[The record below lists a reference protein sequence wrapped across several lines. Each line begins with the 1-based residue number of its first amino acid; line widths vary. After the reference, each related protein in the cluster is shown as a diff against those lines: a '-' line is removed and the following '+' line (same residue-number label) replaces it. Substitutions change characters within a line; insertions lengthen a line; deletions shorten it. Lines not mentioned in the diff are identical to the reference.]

1 MTVVA
6 VDAMGGDFAPQA
18 AVAGALAAMRAG
30 IDAVLVG
37 DAAAIGRE
45 LARGGT
51 APANVR
57 VVHAPDAIAMGQHD
71 ALDARHRKESSVY
84 VGLQLLRRGEADAF
98 VSAGNTGAVVT
109 LALVV
114 LGRQPGVERPA
125 LGALLPLPAGLCLLL
140 DCGANAESRA
150 SHLVQF
156 GLLGA
161 AYMRAVIGV
170 PEPRVGLLSI
180 GEEPGKGTPAVK
192 EAHAALAAAP
202 GLRFLGN
209 VEGREITMGRA
220 DVVVTDGFTGNVALK
235 LAEGVTEMLLQELR
249 RAARASWRG
258 RLGGM
263 LLRPQVRALADQLDY
278 RRAGAAPLLGV
289 DGAVYI
295 AHGRSDGAAVANAV
309 RVAADAAAR
318 GVREAV
324 GAAVRSAR
332 D

>member
-18 AVAGALAAMRAG
+18 AVEGALIAARG
-30 IDAVLVG
+30 GVDVVLVG
-37 DAAAIGRE
+37 DAAAVGRE
-45 LARGGT
+45 LARLGAT
-51 APANVR
+51 PANVR
-57 VVHAPDAIAMGQHD
+57 VVHASDAIAMDQHD

-84 VGLQLLRRGEADAF
+84 VALQLLRRGEADAF

-114 LGRQPGVERPA
+114 LGRLPGAERPA
-125 LGALLPLPAGLCLLL
+125 LGALLPLPPGPCLLL

-161 AYMRAVIGV
+161 AYVRAVLGV
-170 PEPRVGLLSI
+170 AEPRVGLLSI
-180 GEEPGKGTPAVK
+180 GEEPGKGTPAVI
-192 EAHAALAAAP
+192 EAHAALAVAP

-209 VEGREITMGRA
+209 VEGREITTGRA

-235 LAEGVTEMLLQELR
+235 LAEGVIEMLLLELR
-249 RAARASWRG
+249 RAALASWRG
-258 RLGGM
+258 RLGGL

-309 RVAADAAAR
+309 RGAADAAAH

-324 GAAVRSAR
+324 AASVRGARA
-332 D
+332 